1 MRSPLVLSATSLSCS
16 WFAVVAGV
24 SIFRRE
30 EVPSLTYT
38 LLRLYGG
45 LSFYYY
51 KVIKEVSIMSIND
64 RGPAINKFSDDHLY
78 KLGGHLFAQIWDQY
92 VASTGLTDDLPARDE
107 FALLGSKHLTILS
120 KKHQDMPLA
129 DVLDLMFQ
137 EFDDYEKEH
146 LNKCF
151 YQS

>member
-1 MRSPLVLSATSLSCS
+1 MNCRRGVLISSSHPSCRRHRSLP
-16 WFAVVAGV
+16 VV
-24 SIFRRE
+24 
-30 EVPSLTYT
+30 
-38 LLRLYGG
+38 
-45 LSFYYY
+45 
-51 KVIKEVSIMSIND
+51 
-64 RGPAINKFSDDHLY
+64 
-78 KLGGHLFAQIWDQY
+78 WDQY